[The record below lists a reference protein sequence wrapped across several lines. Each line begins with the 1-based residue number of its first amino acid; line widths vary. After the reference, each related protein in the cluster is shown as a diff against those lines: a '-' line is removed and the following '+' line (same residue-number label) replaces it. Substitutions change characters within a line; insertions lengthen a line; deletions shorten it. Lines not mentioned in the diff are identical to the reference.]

1 MKKKALMISA
11 VVFMVIVFALSLYVF
26 VMRKFMKMYT
36 YTQLEYRNY
45 AAQDVS
51 ELKIEHSYLNRIP

>member
-1 MKKKALMISA
+1 
-11 VVFMVIVFALSLYVF
+11 MVIVFALSLYVF

>member
-11 VVFMVIVFALSLYVF
+11 VVFMVIVFTLSLYVF
-26 VMRKFMKMYT
+26 VMRKFMKTYT

>member
-1 MKKKALMISA
+1 MISA

-36 YTQLEYRNY
+36 YTQLECRGY

>member
-36 YTQLEYRNY
+36 YTQLEYRGY